1 VFCRGGFL
9 GARDDADFSFS
20 SCRTNRALFST
31 PVECHSNVQPVRPAS
46 AGTESI
52 TPARTSRRSAHSR
65 RSDVRSELQR
75 SRQARPAGRVL
86 KKAGGWTFVL
96 SRRGASPRTMRPR
109 LGRAVL
115 ALAVSCYEIRG
126 GVARIKRRSS
136 PEAKRSEREDVEPYQ
151 QKAQRL
157 ASNDEDDALEDED
170 SLQRRSSA
178 APPRSTGPDG
188 SSPGQVQCAASQP
201 LRAVKGD
208 SACSFRHEGA
218 LPAMFSRSNT
228 PRYSLS

>member
-1 VFCRGGFL
+1 VFCRVGFL
-9 GARDDADFSFS
+9 GARDQCRFSFS
-20 SCRTNRALFST
+20 SCRTSPALFST
-31 PVECHSNVQPVRPAS
+31 PIECHSNIQPARPAS

-52 TPARTSRRSAHSR
+52 KPARTSRRSAHSR

-75 SRQARPAGRVL
+75 SRQARRAGGFL
-86 KKAGGWTFVL
+86 KKTGGWTFVL

-136 PEAKRSEREDVEPYQ
+136 LEAKRSERGDVEPFQ

-170 SLQRRSSA
+170 SLQRRSCA
-178 APPRSTGPDG
+178 APPRSTRPDG
-188 SSPGQVQCAASQP
+188 SSPWEVQRAASQP
-201 LRAVKGD
+201 FRAVKRI
-208 SACSFRHEGA
+208 SASYPRHEGA
-218 LPAMFSRSNT
+218 LP
-228 PRYSLS
+228 L